1 MENLLFSI
9 NSVVPIFI
17 MVFFGII
24 FKRRG
29 VINDNFTTVSSDI
42 VFKIALP
49 ALLFKDVASTDFKS
63 VLDIN
68 LILFSLVGTIILFLV
83 LYAICPLFIGCS
95 RTKGAFIQGVF
106 RSNYAILGI
115 PLAYNIFGQAGLT
128 KSAILMA
135 FIIPVYNVLAV
146 IILAVT
152 SNDTASISNKKGIL
166 INIISNPLI
175 ISIVAALP
183 FSYLQ
188 VQLPQIAVKV
198 IDYFSALAI
207 PLALLGIGG
216 SFTFSSI
223 KKNFS
228 LGLLAT
234 MLKIIAVPAVFTA
247 LAFYMGF
254 REIELGV
261 IFILFASPT
270 AVSSFIMA
278 KAMNSNSD
286 LAANIVLM
294 TTLGSVFTIFL
305 GVYILKTL
313 GAI

>member
-9 NSVVPIFI
+9 NSVVPIFV
-17 MVFFGII
+17 MVFFGIL
-24 FKRRG
+24 FKKRG
-29 VINDNFTTVSSDI
+29 IINDNFTSVSSDI

-49 ALLFKDVASTDFKS
+49 ALLFKDVASTDLKS
-63 VLDIN
+63 VFDIK
-68 LILFSLVGTIILFLV
+68 LILFSLVGTIILFFV
-83 LYAICPLFIGCS
+83 LCAICPLFIDCS

-135 FIIPVYNVLAV
+135 FVIPVYNVLAV
-146 IILAVT
+146 IILTVT
-152 SNDTASISNKKGIL
+152 SNNTTSINNKKDIL

-188 VQLPQIAVKV
+188 IQLPQIVVKV

-216 SFTFSSI
+216 SFTFNSI

-228 LGLLAT
+228 LGLFAT
-234 MLKIIAVPAVFTA
+234 VLKIVVVPAVFTT

-254 REIELGV
+254 RGIELGV
-261 IFILFASPT
+261 LFILFASPT

-278 KAMNSNSD
+278 KAMDSNSG
-286 LAANIVLM
+286 LAANIILM

-305 GVYILKTL
+305 GVYILKTV